1 MTIRGGGDPSQAW
14 LPRRLR
20 EWARRPGTPPSM
32 RMAASWS
39 GLLPTP
45 EYKTVGAIFCTQ
57 MAGSPRII
65 SANVTVTIDNRNSAC
80 PNPTHRGYG
89 ATDRCH
95 P

>member
-39 GLLPTP
+39 GLLQTP
-45 EYKTVGAIFCTQ
+45 EYKTVGAISGAQ
-57 MAGSPRII
+57 WRVPLGSSRKRDRRPR
-65 SANVTVTIDNRNSAC
+65 A
-80 PNPTHRGYG
+80 
-89 ATDRCH
+89 
-95 P
+95 